1 MTARELFPQGRK
13 SAMENAP
20 ETGQPLLPRHV
31 HRPCVAFRR
40 IEVPTVF
47 HNAFITLLPSLFELA
62 RKKIKKS
69 LQTLLRFFAD
79 THRSR
84 PPTRRT
90 LVLLREGRL
99 AQLVERLVY
108 TEDVGSSS
116 LSSPTIYSLS
126 KSMTIIVASHV
137 FAKGFL

>member
-1 MTARELFPQGRK
+1 MTAGELFPQGRK
-13 SAMENAP
+13 STKKTHRRRGSRSSP
-20 ETGQPLLPRHV
+20 SHW
-31 HRPCVAFRR
+31 HRPAAPLCGIA
-40 IEVPTVF
+40 VPPVF
-47 HNAFITLLPSLFELA
+47 HNAFIALLPGLFTIA

-90 LVLLREGRL
+90 LILLREGRL

-116 LSSPTIYSLS
+116 LSSPTIYPL
-126 KSMTIIVASHV
+126 I
-137 FAKGFL
+137 